1 MIGELTHLRR
11 QAVATGDFRVAGKVG
26 YVGVRPV
33 SQETGH
39 GTAQVPVHE
48 VLERLP
54 EMTLSE
60 NSATAA
66 AEVVI
71 PATPVIR
78 WERKDWIRTGGL
90 LAVIAALHI
99 VAFAILVAM
108 VAPHHYT
115 VGKQVFGLG
124 LGVTAYTLGMRHA
137 FDADHIAA
145 IDNTTRKLM
154 ADGKRPISVGFWFA
168 LGHSTIVVLLAGG
181 IAAGARF
188 ATTLTND
195 NSSTRQTLGVVSTS
209 VSGGFL
215 YLIAALNLLSL
226 AGIYRVFKAMRAGQ
240 FDEHELEKHLDSR
253 GFMNR
258 ILGRLTKSI
267 TRPGQMYPVG
277 LLFGIGFDTAT
288 EVTLMVMAGSGAA
301 AGLPWYA
308 ILCLPLLFA
317 AGMSLFDTL
326 DGTFMNFAYHWAFSN
341 PVRKVYYNLTITG
354 LSIAVAFLI
363 GTIELVGV
371 LHDQLNLDDAVTN
384 WISGIDL
391 NNVGFIIVG
400 LFVVVWACALT
411 YWRLAK
417 VEHRWKPKAAEPN

>member
-1 MIGELTHLRR
+1 MT
-11 QAVATGDFRVAGKVG
+11 
-26 YVGVRPV
+26 
-33 SQETGH
+33 
-39 GTAQVPVHE
+39 
-48 VLERLP
+48 LP
-54 EMTLSE
+54 ENASL
-60 NSATAA
+60 TA
-66 AEVVI
+66 
-71 PATPVIR
+71 PAPAPRPMAVTPLR

-90 LAVIAALHI
+90 MTVITVMHVAA
-99 VAFAILVAM
+99 FTILIAM
-108 VAPHHYT
+108 VAPHHYS
-115 VGKQVFGLG
+115 VGNQVFGLG
-124 LGVTAYTLGMRHA
+124 LGITAYTLGMRHA

-168 LGHSTIVVLLAGG
+168 LGHSSIVVVLAGLV
-181 IAAGARF
+181 ATGAKVVG
-188 ATTLTND
+188 TLTND
-195 NSSTRQTLGVVSTS
+195 DSSAHKALGVVSTS

-215 YLIAALNLLSL
+215 YLIAALNLVSL
-226 AGIYRVFKAMRAGQ
+226 AGIHRVFKAMRAGQ
-240 FDEHELEKHLDSR
+240 FDEHELEKHLDNR

-267 TRPGQMYPVG
+267 TRPGQMFPIG

-301 AGLPWYA
+301 AGLPWYG

-341 PVRKVYYNLTITG
+341 PARKVYYNLTITG

-371 LHDQLNLDDAVTN
+371 LHDQLNLTDPVST

-400 LFVVVWACALT
+400 LFVVVWAAALA

-417 VEHRWKPKAAEPN
+417 VEHRWGAKATRTG

>member
-1 MIGELTHLRR
+1 MSLP
-11 QAVATGDFRVAGKVG
+11 QNAPPPSVADAVAV
-26 YVGVRPV
+26 
-33 SQETGH
+33 
-39 GTAQVPVHE
+39 
-48 VLERLP
+48 
-54 EMTLSE
+54 
-60 NSATAA
+60 
-66 AEVVI
+66 

-90 LAVIAALHI
+90 LAVIAALHV
-99 VAFAILVAM
+99 VAFGILVTM

-115 VGKQVFGLG
+115 VGNQVFGLG

-168 LGHSTIVVLLAGG
+168 LGHSTIVVVLAGL
-181 IAAGARF
+181 ISAGAKVVG
-188 ATTLTND
+188 TLTND
-195 NSSTRQTLGVVSTS
+195 NSSAHQTLGVVSTS

-215 YLIAALNLLSL
+215 YLIAALNLASL
-226 AGIYRVFKAMRAGQ
+226 AGIHRVFKAMRAGQ
-240 FDEHELEKHLDSR
+240 FDESELEKHLDNR
-253 GFMNR
+253 GFLNR
-258 ILGRLTKSI
+258 VLGRLTKSI
-267 TRPGQMYPVG
+267 SRPGQMYPVG

-371 LHDQLNLDDAVTN
+371 LHDQLALNDPVTD

-400 LFVVVWACALT
+400 LFIAVWACALG

-417 VEHRWKPKAAEPN
+417 VEHRWKHRPPTSS